1 MKETIKSMQAIA
13 EPFLAFLRWEA
24 SSGVILLACAILALI
39 VANSPL
45 AESYEHLLHYPIAV
59 GAGEYVLEMG
69 LLHWINDGLMAVF
82 FFVIG
87 LEIKREFL
95 YGELRTYSAM
105 LLPVGAALGGML
117 VPAAI
122 YAAINLGLPTFG
134 GWGIP
139 MATDIAFA
147 LGIMTIAARQAPLG
161 LVVFLT
167 ALAIVDD
174 LGAIVVIA
182 LFYSTDLAWI
192 ALASGLAA
200 LAGAFLL
207 NRLKIRF
214 FPAYLALG
222 LVAWYFF
229 LKAGIHPTIA
239 GVILGFSIPA
249 EGNCKVSMLHQWEK
263 RLHPWSAYLIMP
275 VFALSNAGV
284 EISLASLDFTSPL
297 PWGILAGLFLGK
309 PIGIF
314 GSVYLLHKIGH
325 IDIPGK
331 ASPRELAATGM
342 LGGIGFTM
350 SIFIASIAFTD
361 PGLLN
366 LAKFSILLAS
376 TISAAAGTLVFLI
389 SGSKG
394 RDTLPLSEMEKI
406 QG

>member
-1 MKETIKSMQAIA
+1 MRRKIESLSTT
-13 EPFLAFLRWEA
+13 FLSFLRSEA
-24 SSGVILLACAILALI
+24 SGGVILLICAILAVLI
-39 VANSPL
+39 ANSPWG
-45 AESYEHLLHYPIAV
+45 ESYEHALHTPIAIGL
-59 GAGEYVLEMG
+59 GAFSLEMG
-69 LLHWINDGLMAVF
+69 LLHWVNDGLMAIF
-82 FFVIG
+82 FFLVG

-95 YGELRTYSAM
+95 YGELKTKSAM
-105 LLPVGAALGGML
+105 ILPVCGALGGML
-117 VPAAI
+117 VPALF
-122 YAAINLGLPTFG
+122 YSLLNFGSPTAG

-147 LGIMTIAARQAPLG
+147 LEIMTMAARSAPPG
-161 LVVFLT
+161 LIVFLI

-182 LFYSTDLAWI
+182 LFYSTELAWA
-192 ALASGLAA
+192 ALLSGLAA

-207 NRLKIRF
+207 NRMKIRF
-214 FPAYLALG
+214 FPAYLVLG
-222 LVAWYFF
+222 LIAWYFF

-249 EGNCKVSMLHQWEK
+249 EKSCKTSMLHRWEK

-275 VFALSNAGV
+275 IFALSNAGV
-284 EISLASLDFTSPL
+284 EISLASLDFSSPL

-309 PIGIF
+309 PVGIF
-314 GSVYLLHKIGH
+314 GSVYLLHKLGN

-361 PGLLN
+361 PALLN

-376 TISAAAGTLVFLI
+376 TISAAAGTVIFLMT
-389 SGSKG
+389 SRAPASVKS
-394 RDTLPLSEMEKI
+394 LP
-406 QG
+406 Q

>member
-1 MKETIKSMQAIA
+1 MRS
-13 EPFLAFLRWEA
+13 EA
-24 SSGVILLACAILALI
+24 YGGVILLICAILAVI
-39 VANSPL
+39 IANSPWGG
-45 AESYEHLLHYPIAV
+45 AYEHSLHTPIAI
-59 GAGEYVLEMG
+59 GIGPFSLEMG
-69 LLHWINDGLMAVF
+69 LLHWVNDGLMAVF
-82 FFVIG
+82 FFLVG

-95 YGELRTYSAM
+95 YGELRTRSAM
-105 LLPVGAALGGML
+105 ILPVCGALGGML
-117 VPAAI
+117 VPALFYSLLNFGTA
-122 YAAINLGLPTFG
+122 TSG

-147 LGIMTIAARQAPLG
+147 LGIMTLAARSAPPG

-192 ALASGLAA
+192 ALASELAA

-309 PIGIF
+309 PVGIF

-331 ASPRELAATGM
+331 ASPQELAATSM

-394 RDTLPLSEMEKI
+394 RETLPLSEMEKI

>member
-1 MKETIKSMQAIA
+1 MRRKIESLSTT
-13 EPFLAFLRWEA
+13 FLSFLRSEA
-24 SSGVILLACAILALI
+24 SGGVILLICAILAVLI
-39 VANSPL
+39 ANSPWG
-45 AESYEHLLHYPIAV
+45 ESYEHALHTPIAIGL
-59 GAGEYVLEMG
+59 GAFSLEMG
-69 LLHWINDGLMAVF
+69 LLHWVNDGLMAIF
-82 FFVIG
+82 FFLVG

-95 YGELRTYSAM
+95 YGELKTKSAM
-105 LLPVGAALGGML
+105 ILPVCGALGGML
-117 VPAAI
+117 VPALF
-122 YAAINLGLPTFG
+122 YSLLNFGSPTAG

-147 LGIMTIAARQAPLG
+147 LGIMTMAARSAPPG
-161 LVVFLT
+161 LIVFLT

-182 LFYSTDLAWI
+182 LFYSTDLAWA
-192 ALASGLAA
+192 ALLSGLAA

-207 NRLKIRF
+207 NRMKIRF
-214 FPAYLALG
+214 FPAYLVLG
-222 LVAWYFF
+222 LIAWYFF

-249 EGNCKVSMLHQWEK
+249 EKSCKTSMLHRWEK

-275 VFALSNAGV
+275 IFALSNAGV
-284 EISLASLDFTSPL
+284 EITLASLDFSSPL

-309 PIGIF
+309 PVGIF
-314 GSVYLLHKIGH
+314 GSVYLLQKLGN

-361 PGLLN
+361 PALLN

-376 TISAAAGTLVFLI
+376 TISAAAGTVIFLMT
-389 SGSKG
+389 SRAPASVKS
-394 RDTLPLSEMEKI
+394 LP
-406 QG
+406 Q

>member
-1 MKETIKSMQAIA
+1 MRRKIESLSTT
-13 EPFLAFLRWEA
+13 FLFFLRSEA
-24 SSGVILLACAILALI
+24 SGGVILLICAILAVI
-39 VANSPL
+39 IANSPWGG
-45 AESYEHLLHYPIAV
+45 AYEHSLHTPIAI
-59 GAGEYVLEMG
+59 GIGPFSLEMG
-69 LLHWINDGLMAVF
+69 LLHWVNDGLMAVF
-82 FFVIG
+82 FFLVG

-95 YGELRTYSAM
+95 YGELRTKSAM
-105 LLPVGAALGGML
+105 ILPVCGALGGML
-117 VPAAI
+117 VPALFYSLLNFGTA
-122 YAAINLGLPTFG
+122 TSG

-147 LGIMTIAARQAPLG
+147 LGIMTLAARSAPPG

-207 NRLKIRF
+207 NRLKICF

-309 PIGIF
+309 PVGIF

-331 ASPRELAATGM
+331 ASPQELAATGM

-366 LAKFSILLAS
+366 LAKFSILMAS

-394 RDTLPLSEMEKI
+394 RETLPLSEMEKI

>member
-1 MKETIKSMQAIA
+1 MRRKIESLSTT
-13 EPFLAFLRWEA
+13 FLSFLRSGA
-24 SSGVILLACAILALI
+24 SGGVILLICAILAVI
-39 VANSPL
+39 IANSPWGG
-45 AESYEHLLHYPIAV
+45 AYEHSLHTPIAI
-59 GAGEYVLEMG
+59 GIGPFSLEMG
-69 LLHWINDGLMAVF
+69 LLHWVNDGLMAVF
-82 FFVIG
+82 FFLVG

-95 YGELRTYSAM
+95 YGELRTKSAM
-105 LLPVGAALGGML
+105 ILPVCGALGGML
-117 VPAAI
+117 VPALFYSLLNFGTA
-122 YAAINLGLPTFG
+122 TSG

-147 LGIMTIAARQAPLG
+147 LGIMTLAARSAPPG

-207 NRLKIRF
+207 NRLKICF

-309 PIGIF
+309 PVGIF

-325 IDIPGK
+325 IDILGK

-361 PGLLN
+361 PSLLN

>member
-1 MKETIKSMQAIA
+1 MRS
-13 EPFLAFLRWEA
+13 EA
-24 SSGVILLACAILALI
+24 YGGVILLICAILAVI
-39 VANSPL
+39 IANSPWGG
-45 AESYEHLLHYPIAV
+45 AYEHSLHTPIAI
-59 GAGEYVLEMG
+59 GIGPFSLEMG
-69 LLHWINDGLMAVF
+69 LLHWVNDGLMAVF
-82 FFVIG
+82 FFLVG

-95 YGELRTYSAM
+95 YGELRTKSAM
-105 LLPVGAALGGML
+105 ILPVCGALGGML
-117 VPAAI
+117 VPALF
-122 YAAINLGLPTFG
+122 YSLLNFGTETSG

-147 LGIMTIAARQAPLG
+147 LGIMTLAARSAPPG

-309 PIGIF
+309 PVGIF

-331 ASPRELAATGM
+331 ASPQELAATGM

-394 RDTLPLSEMEKI
+394 RETLPLSEMEKI

>member
-1 MKETIKSMQAIA
+1 MRRKIESLSTT
-13 EPFLAFLRWEA
+13 FLSFLRSEA
-24 SSGVILLACAILALI
+24 SGGIILLICAILAVI
-39 VANSPL
+39 IANSPWGG
-45 AESYEHLLHYPIAV
+45 AYEHSLHTPIAI
-59 GAGEYVLEMG
+59 GIGPFSLEMG
-69 LLHWINDGLMAVF
+69 LLHWVNDGLMAVF
-82 FFVIG
+82 FFLVG

-95 YGELRTYSAM
+95 YGELRTKSAM
-105 LLPVGAALGGML
+105 ILPVCGALGGML
-117 VPAAI
+117 VPALFYSLLNFDTA
-122 YAAINLGLPTFG
+122 TSG

-147 LGIMTIAARQAPLG
+147 LGIMTLAARSAPPG

-309 PIGIF
+309 PVGIF

-331 ASPRELAATGM
+331 ASARELAATGM

>member
-1 MKETIKSMQAIA
+1 MRRKIESLSTT
-13 EPFLAFLRWEA
+13 FLSFLRSEA
-24 SSGVILLACAILALI
+24 SGGVILLICAILAVLI
-39 VANSPL
+39 ANSPWG
-45 AESYEHLLHYPIAV
+45 ESYEHALHTPIAIGL
-59 GAGEYVLEMG
+59 GAFSLEMG
-69 LLHWINDGLMAVF
+69 LLHWVNDGLMAIF
-82 FFVIG
+82 FFLVG

-95 YGELRTYSAM
+95 YGELKTKSAM
-105 LLPVGAALGGML
+105 ILPVCGALGGML
-117 VPAAI
+117 VPALF
-122 YAAINLGLPTFG
+122 YSLLNFGSPTAD

-147 LGIMTIAARQAPLG
+147 LGIMTMAARSAPPG
-161 LVVFLT
+161 LIVSLT

-182 LFYSTDLAWI
+182 LFYSTELAWF
-192 ALASGLAA
+192 ALFAGLAA

-207 NRLKIRF
+207 NRMKIRF
-214 FPAYLALG
+214 FPAYLVLG
-222 LVAWYFF
+222 LIAWYFF

-249 EGNCKVSMLHQWEK
+249 EKSCKTSMLHRWEK

-275 VFALSNAGV
+275 IFALSNAGV
-284 EISLASLDFTSPL
+284 EISLASLDFSSPL

-309 PIGIF
+309 PVGIF
-314 GSVYLLHKIGH
+314 GSVYLLHKLGN

-361 PGLLN
+361 PALLN

-376 TISAAAGTLVFLI
+376 TISAAAGTVIFLMT
-389 SGSKG
+389 SRAPASVKS
-394 RDTLPLSEMEKI
+394 LP
-406 QG
+406 Q

>member
-1 MKETIKSMQAIA
+1 MRRKIESLSTT
-13 EPFLAFLRWEA
+13 FLSFLRSEA
-24 SSGVILLACAILALI
+24 SGGVILLICAILAVI
-39 VANSPL
+39 IANSPWGG
-45 AESYEHLLHYPIAV
+45 AYEHSLHTPIAI
-59 GAGEYVLEMG
+59 GIGPFSLEMG
-69 LLHWINDGLMAVF
+69 LLHWVNDGLMAVF
-82 FFVIG
+82 FFLVG

-95 YGELRTYSAM
+95 YGELRTKSAM
-105 LLPVGAALGGML
+105 ILPVCGALGGML
-117 VPAAI
+117 VPALF
-122 YAAINLGLPTFG
+122 YSLLNFGTETSG

-147 LGIMTIAARQAPLG
+147 LGIMTLAARSAPPG

-192 ALASGLAA
+192 APASGLAA

-214 FPAYLALG
+214 FPVYLALG

-309 PIGIF
+309 PVGIF

-331 ASPRELAATGM
+331 SSPRELAATGM

-361 PGLLN
+361 PSLLN

-376 TISAAAGTLVFLI
+376 TISAAAGILVFLI

-394 RDTLPLSEMEKI
+394 RDTLPLSGMVKI

>member
-1 MKETIKSMQAIA
+1 M
-13 EPFLAFLRWEA
+13 
-24 SSGVILLACAILALI
+24 
-39 VANSPL
+39 
-45 AESYEHLLHYPIAV
+45 
-59 GAGEYVLEMG
+59 
-69 LLHWINDGLMAVF
+69 NDGLMAIF
-82 FFVIG
+82 FFLVG

-95 YGELRTYSAM
+95 YGELKTKSAM
-105 LLPVGAALGGML
+105 ILPVCGALGGML
-117 VPAAI
+117 VPALF
-122 YAAINLGLPTFG
+122 YSLLNFGSPTAG

-147 LGIMTIAARQAPLG
+147 LGIMTMAARSAPPG
-161 LVVFLT
+161 LIVFLT
-167 ALAIVDD
+167 ALAIVDE

-182 LFYSTDLAWI
+182 LFYSTELAWF
-192 ALASGLAA
+192 ALFAGLAA

-207 NRLKIRF
+207 NLMKIRF
-214 FPAYLALG
+214 FPAYLVLG
-222 LVAWYFF
+222 LIAWYFF

-249 EGNCKVSMLHQWEK
+249 EKSCKTSMLHRWEK

-275 VFALSNAGV
+275 IFALSNAGV
-284 EISLASLDFTSPL
+284 EISLASLDFSSPL

-309 PIGIF
+309 PVGIF
-314 GSVYLLHKIGH
+314 GSVYLLHKLGN

-361 PGLLN
+361 PALLN

-376 TISAAAGTLVFLI
+376 TISAAAGTVIFLMT
-389 SGSKG
+389 SRAPASVKS
-394 RDTLPLSEMEKI
+394 LP
-406 QG
+406 Q

>member
-1 MKETIKSMQAIA
+1 MRRKIESLSTT
-13 EPFLAFLRWEA
+13 FLSFLRSEA
-24 SSGVILLACAILALI
+24 SGGVILLICAILAVI
-39 VANSPL
+39 IANSPWGG
-45 AESYEHLLHYPIAV
+45 AYEHSLHTPIAI
-59 GAGEYVLEMG
+59 GIGPFSLEMG
-69 LLHWINDGLMAVF
+69 LLHWVNDGLMAVF
-82 FFVIG
+82 FFLVG

-95 YGELRTYSAM
+95 YGELRTKSAM
-105 LLPVGAALGGML
+105 ILPVCGALGGML
-117 VPAAI
+117 VPALF
-122 YAAINLGLPTFG
+122 YSLLNFGTETSG

-147 LGIMTIAARQAPLG
+147 LGIMTLAARSAPPG

-309 PIGIF
+309 PVGIF

-331 ASPRELAATGM
+331 ASPQELAATGM

-394 RDTLPLSEMEKI
+394 KETLPLSGMEKI

>member
-1 MKETIKSMQAIA
+1 MRRKIESLSTT
-13 EPFLAFLRWEA
+13 FLSFLRSEA
-24 SSGVILLACAILALI
+24 SGGVILLICAILAVLI
-39 VANSPL
+39 ANSPWG
-45 AESYEHLLHYPIAV
+45 ESYEHALHTPIAIGL
-59 GAGEYVLEMG
+59 GAFSLEMG
-69 LLHWINDGLMAVF
+69 MLHWVNDGLMAIF
-82 FFVIG
+82 FFLVG

-95 YGELRTYSAM
+95 YGELKTKSAM
-105 LLPVGAALGGML
+105 ILPVCGALGGML
-117 VPAAI
+117 VPALF
-122 YAAINLGLPTFG
+122 YSLLNFGSPTAG

-147 LGIMTIAARQAPLG
+147 LGIMTMAARSAPPG
-161 LVVFLT
+161 LIVFLT

-174 LGAIVVIA
+174 LGAIVVIT
-182 LFYSTDLAWI
+182 LFYSTDLAWA
-192 ALASGLAA
+192 ALLSGLAA

-207 NRLKIRF
+207 NRMKIRF
-214 FPAYLALG
+214 FPAYLVLG
-222 LVAWYFF
+222 LIAWYFF

-249 EGNCKVSMLHQWEK
+249 EKSCKTSMLHRWEK

-275 VFALSNAGV
+275 IFALSNAGV
-284 EISLASLDFTSPL
+284 EISLASLDFSSPL

-309 PIGIF
+309 PVGIF
-314 GSVYLLHKIGH
+314 GSVYLLHKLGN

-361 PGLLN
+361 PALLN

-376 TISAAAGTLVFLI
+376 TISAAAGTVIFLMT
-389 SGSKG
+389 SRAPASVKS
-394 RDTLPLSEMEKI
+394 LP
-406 QG
+406 Q

>member
-1 MKETIKSMQAIA
+1 MRRKIESLSTT
-13 EPFLAFLRWEA
+13 FLSFLRSEA
-24 SSGVILLACAILALI
+24 SGGVILLICAILAVLI
-39 VANSPL
+39 ANSPWG
-45 AESYEHLLHYPIAV
+45 ESYEHALHTPIAIGL
-59 GAGEYVLEMG
+59 GAFSLEMG
-69 LLHWINDGLMAVF
+69 LLHWVNDGLMAIF
-82 FFVIG
+82 FFLVG

-95 YGELRTYSAM
+95 YGELKTKSAM
-105 LLPVGAALGGML
+105 ILPVCGALGGML
-117 VPAAI
+117 VPALF
-122 YAAINLGLPTFG
+122 YSLLNFGSPTAD

-147 LGIMTIAARQAPLG
+147 LGIMTMAARSAPPG
-161 LVVFLT
+161 LIVFLT

-182 LFYSTDLAWI
+182 LFYSTELAWF
-192 ALASGLAA
+192 ALFAGLAA

-207 NRLKIRF
+207 NRMKIRF
-214 FPAYLALG
+214 FPAYLVLG
-222 LVAWYFF
+222 LIAWYFF

-249 EGNCKVSMLHQWEK
+249 EKSCKTSMLHRWEK

-275 VFALSNAGV
+275 IFALSNAGV
-284 EISLASLDFTSPL
+284 EISLASLDFSSPL

-309 PIGIF
+309 PVGIF
-314 GSVYLLHKIGH
+314 GSVYLLHKLGN

-361 PGLLN
+361 PALLN

-376 TISAAAGTLVFLI
+376 TISAAAGTVIILMTSRAPASVK
-389 SGSKG
+389 S
-394 RDTLPLSEMEKI
+394 LP
-406 QG
+406 Q

>member
-1 MKETIKSMQAIA
+1 MRRKIESLSTT
-13 EPFLAFLRWEA
+13 FLSFLRSEA
-24 SSGVILLACAILALI
+24 SGGVILLICAILAVI
-39 VANSPL
+39 IANSPWGG
-45 AESYEHLLHYPIAV
+45 AYEHSLHTPIAI
-59 GAGEYVLEMG
+59 GIGPFSLEMG
-69 LLHWINDGLMAVF
+69 LLHWVNDGLMAVF
-82 FFVIG
+82 FFLVG

-95 YGELRTYSAM
+95 YGELRTRSAM
-105 LLPVGAALGGML
+105 ILPVCGALGGML
-117 VPAAI
+117 VPALFYSLLNFGTA
-122 YAAINLGLPTFG
+122 TSG

-147 LGIMTIAARQAPLG
+147 LGIMTLAARSAPPG

-309 PIGIF
+309 PVGIF

-331 ASPRELAATGM
+331 ASPQELAATGM

-394 RDTLPLSEMEKI
+394 KDTLPLSEMEKI

>member
-1 MKETIKSMQAIA
+1 MRRKIESLSTT
-13 EPFLAFLRWEA
+13 FLSFLRSEA
-24 SSGVILLACAILALI
+24 SGGVILLICAILAVLI
-39 VANSPL
+39 ANSPWG
-45 AESYEHLLHYPIAV
+45 ESYEHALHTPIAIGL
-59 GAGEYVLEMG
+59 GAFSLEMG
-69 LLHWINDGLMAVF
+69 LLHWVNDGLMAIF
-82 FFVIG
+82 FFLVS

-95 YGELRTYSAM
+95 YGELKTKSAM
-105 LLPVGAALGGML
+105 ILPVCGALGGML
-117 VPAAI
+117 VPALF
-122 YAAINLGLPTFG
+122 YSLLNFGSPTAD

-147 LGIMTIAARQAPLG
+147 LGIMTMAARSAPPG
-161 LVVFLT
+161 LIVFLT

-182 LFYSTDLAWI
+182 LFYSTELAWF
-192 ALASGLAA
+192 ALFAGIAA

-207 NRLKIRF
+207 NRMKIRF
-214 FPAYLALG
+214 FPAYLVLG
-222 LVAWYFF
+222 LIAWYFF

-249 EGNCKVSMLHQWEK
+249 EKSCKTSMLHRWEK

-275 VFALSNAGV
+275 IFALSNAGV
-284 EISLASLDFTSPL
+284 EISLASLDFSSPL

-309 PIGIF
+309 PVGIF
-314 GSVYLLHKIGH
+314 GSVYLLHKLGN

-361 PGLLN
+361 PALLN

-376 TISAAAGTLVFLI
+376 TISTAAGTVIFLMT
-389 SGSKG
+389 SRAPASVKS
-394 RDTLPLSEMEKI
+394 LP
-406 QG
+406 Q

>member
-1 MKETIKSMQAIA
+1 MRRKIESLSTT
-13 EPFLAFLRWEA
+13 FLSFLRSEA
-24 SSGVILLACAILALI
+24 SGGVILLICAILAVLI
-39 VANSPL
+39 ANSPWG
-45 AESYEHLLHYPIAV
+45 ESYEHALHTPIAIGL
-59 GAGEYVLEMG
+59 GAFSLEMG
-69 LLHWINDGLMAVF
+69 LLHWVNDGLTAIF
-82 FFVIG
+82 FFLVG

-95 YGELRTYSAM
+95 YGELKTKSAM
-105 LLPVGAALGGML
+105 ILPVCGALGGML
-117 VPAAI
+117 VPALF
-122 YAAINLGLPTFG
+122 YSLLNFGSPTAD

-147 LGIMTIAARQAPLG
+147 LGIMTMAARSAPPG
-161 LVVFLT
+161 LIVFLT

-182 LFYSTDLAWI
+182 LFYSTELAWF
-192 ALASGLAA
+192 ALFAGLAA

-207 NRLKIRF
+207 NRMKIRF
-214 FPAYLALG
+214 FPAYLVLG
-222 LVAWYFF
+222 LIAWYFF

-249 EGNCKVSMLHQWEK
+249 EKSCKTSMLHRWEK

-275 VFALSNAGV
+275 IFALSNAGV
-284 EISLASLDFTSPL
+284 EISLASLDFSSPL

-309 PIGIF
+309 PVGIF
-314 GSVYLLHKIGH
+314 GSVYLLHKLGN

-361 PGLLN
+361 PALLN

-376 TISAAAGTLVFLI
+376 TISAAAGTVIFLMT
-389 SGSKG
+389 SRAPASVKS
-394 RDTLPLSEMEKI
+394 LP
-406 QG
+406 Q

>member
-1 MKETIKSMQAIA
+1 MRRKIESLSTT
-13 EPFLAFLRWEA
+13 FLSFLRSEA
-24 SSGVILLACAILALI
+24 SGGVILLICAILAVI
-39 VANSPL
+39 MANSPWGE
-45 AESYEHLLHYPIAV
+45 AYEHILHTPITI
-59 GAGEYVLEMG
+59 GFGSFSMEMG
-69 LLHWINDGLMAVF
+69 LLHWVNDGLMAVF
-82 FFVIG
+82 FFLVG

-95 YGELRTYSAM
+95 YGELKTRSAM
-105 LLPVGAALGGML
+105 LLPVCGALGGML
-117 VPAAI
+117 VPALFYSLLNFGTSTA
-122 YAAINLGLPTFG
+122 G

-147 LGIMTIAARQAPLG
+147 LGIMTIAARSAPPG

-182 LFYSTDLAWI
+182 LFYSTELAWL
-192 ALASGLAA
+192 ALFSGLAA

-207 NRLKIRF
+207 NRLKVHF

-222 LVAWYFF
+222 LAAWYFF
-229 LKAGIHPTIA
+229 LQAGIHPTIA

-249 EGNCKVSMLHQWEK
+249 EGNCKISMLHRWEK
-263 RLHPWSAYLIMP
+263 RLSPWSAYLIMP

-284 EISLASLDFTSPL
+284 EISLSALDFSSPL
-297 PWGILAGLFLGK
+297 PWGILAGLILGK

-314 GSVYLLHKIGH
+314 GSVFLLHKLVH
-325 IDIPGK
+325 IDIPGR

-361 PGLLN
+361 SSLLN

-376 TISAAAGTLVFLI
+376 TLSAVLGTLVFSLA
-389 SGSKG
+389 GSSSCAAKE
-394 RDTLPLSEMEKI
+394 TLPLADADKI
-406 QG
+406 

>member
-1 MKETIKSMQAIA
+1 MRRKIESLSTT
-13 EPFLAFLRWEA
+13 FLSFLRSEA
-24 SSGVILLACAILALI
+24 SGGVILLICAILAVLI
-39 VANSPL
+39 VNSPWG
-45 AESYEHLLHYPIAV
+45 ESYEHALHTPIAIGL
-59 GAGEYVLEMG
+59 GAFSLEMG
-69 LLHWINDGLMAVF
+69 LLHWVNDGLMAIF
-82 FFVIG
+82 FFLVG

-95 YGELRTYSAM
+95 YGELKTKSAM
-105 LLPVGAALGGML
+105 ILPVCGALGGML
-117 VPAAI
+117 VPALF
-122 YAAINLGLPTFG
+122 YSLLNFGSPTAG

-147 LGIMTIAARQAPLG
+147 LGIMTMAARSAPPG
-161 LVVFLT
+161 LIVFLT

-182 LFYSTDLAWI
+182 LFYSTELAWF
-192 ALASGLAA
+192 ALFAGLAA

-207 NRLKIRF
+207 NRMKIRF
-214 FPAYLALG
+214 FPAYLVLG
-222 LVAWYFF
+222 LIAWYFF

-249 EGNCKVSMLHQWEK
+249 EKSCKTSMLHHWEK

-275 VFALSNAGV
+275 IFALSNAGV
-284 EISLASLDFTSPL
+284 EISLASLDFSSPL

-309 PIGIF
+309 PVGIF
-314 GSVYLLHKIGH
+314 GSVYLLHKLGN

-361 PGLLN
+361 PVLLN

-376 TISAAAGTLVFLI
+376 TISAAAGTVIFLMT
-389 SGSKG
+389 SRAPASVKS
-394 RDTLPLSEMEKI
+394 LP
-406 QG
+406 Q

>member
-1 MKETIKSMQAIA
+1 MRRKIESLSTT
-13 EPFLAFLRWEA
+13 FLSFLRSEA
-24 SSGVILLACAILALI
+24 SGGVILLICAILAVI
-39 VANSPL
+39 IANSPWGG
-45 AESYEHLLHYPIAV
+45 AYEHSLHTPIAI
-59 GAGEYVLEMG
+59 GIGPFSLEMG
-69 LLHWINDGLMAVF
+69 LLHWVNDGLMAVF
-82 FFVIG
+82 FFLVG

-95 YGELRTYSAM
+95 YGELRTKSAM
-105 LLPVGAALGGML
+105 ILPVCGALGGML
-117 VPAAI
+117 VPALFYSLLNFGTA
-122 YAAINLGLPTFG
+122 TSG

-147 LGIMTIAARQAPLG
+147 LGIMTLAARSAPPG

-309 PIGIF
+309 PVGIF

-331 ASPRELAATGM
+331 ASPQELAATGM

-394 RDTLPLSEMEKI
+394 RETLPLSEMEKI

>member
-1 MKETIKSMQAIA
+1 MRRKIESLSTT
-13 EPFLAFLRWEA
+13 FLSFLRSEA
-24 SSGVILLACAILALI
+24 SGGVILLICAILAVLI
-39 VANSPL
+39 ANSPWGK
-45 AESYEHLLHYPIAV
+45 SYEHALHTPIAIGL
-59 GAGEYVLEMG
+59 GAFSLEMG
-69 LLHWINDGLMAVF
+69 LLHWVNDGLMAIF
-82 FFVIG
+82 FFLVG

-95 YGELRTYSAM
+95 YGELKTKSAM
-105 LLPVGAALGGML
+105 ILPVCGALGGML
-117 VPAAI
+117 VPALF
-122 YAAINLGLPTFG
+122 YSLLNFGSPTAG

-147 LGIMTIAARQAPLG
+147 LGIMTMAARSAPPG
-161 LVVFLT
+161 LIVFLT

-182 LFYSTDLAWI
+182 LFYSTELAWF
-192 ALASGLAA
+192 ALFAGLAA

-207 NRLKIRF
+207 NRMKIRF
-214 FPAYLALG
+214 FPAYLVLG
-222 LVAWYFF
+222 LIAWYFF

-249 EGNCKVSMLHQWEK
+249 EKSCKTSMLHRWEK
-263 RLHPWSAYLIMP
+263 RLHSWSAYLIMP
-275 VFALSNAGV
+275 IFALSNAGV
-284 EISLASLDFTSPL
+284 EISLASLDFSSPL

-309 PIGIF
+309 PVGIF

-361 PGLLN
+361 PALLN

-376 TISAAAGTLVFLI
+376 TISAAAGTVIFLMT
-389 SGSKG
+389 SRAPASVKS
-394 RDTLPLSEMEKI
+394 LP
-406 QG
+406 Q

>member
-1 MKETIKSMQAIA
+1 MRRKIESLSTT
-13 EPFLAFLRWEA
+13 FLSFLRSEA
-24 SSGVILLACAILALI
+24 SGGVILLICAILAVI
-39 VANSPL
+39 IANSPWGD
-45 AESYEHLLHYPIAV
+45 AYEHSLHTPIAI
-59 GAGEYVLEMG
+59 GIGPFSLEMG
-69 LLHWINDGLMAVF
+69 LLHWVNDGLMAVF
-82 FFVIG
+82 FFLVG

-95 YGELRTYSAM
+95 YGELRTKSAM
-105 LLPVGAALGGML
+105 ILPVCGALGGML
-117 VPAAI
+117 VPALFYSLLNFGTA
-122 YAAINLGLPTFG
+122 TSG

-147 LGIMTIAARQAPLG
+147 LGIMTLAARSAPPG

-309 PIGIF
+309 PVGIF
-314 GSVYLLHKIGH
+314 GSVYHLHKIGH

-331 ASPRELAATGM
+331 ASPQELAATGM

-394 RDTLPLSEMEKI
+394 RETLPLSEIEKI

>member
-1 MKETIKSMQAIA
+1 MRRKIESLSTT
-13 EPFLAFLRWEA
+13 FLSFLRSEA
-24 SSGVILLACAILALI
+24 SGGVILLICAILAVLI
-39 VANSPL
+39 ANSPWG
-45 AESYEHLLHYPIAV
+45 ESYEHALHTPIAIGL
-59 GAGEYVLEMG
+59 GAFSLEMG
-69 LLHWINDGLMAVF
+69 LLHWVNDGLMAIF
-82 FFVIG
+82 FFLVG

-95 YGELRTYSAM
+95 YGELKTKSAM
-105 LLPVGAALGGML
+105 ILPVCGALGGML
-117 VPAAI
+117 VPALF
-122 YAAINLGLPTFG
+122 YSLLNFGSPTAD

-147 LGIMTIAARQAPLG
+147 LGIMTMAARSAPPG
-161 LVVFLT
+161 LIVFLT

-182 LFYSTDLAWI
+182 LFYSTELAWF
-192 ALASGLAA
+192 ALFAGLAA

-207 NRLKIRF
+207 NRMKIRF
-214 FPAYLALG
+214 FPAYLVLG
-222 LVAWYFF
+222 LIAWYFF

-249 EGNCKVSMLHQWEK
+249 EKSCKTSMLHRWEK

-275 VFALSNAGV
+275 IFALSNAGV
-284 EISLASLDFTSPL
+284 EISLASLDFSSPL

-309 PIGIF
+309 PVGIF
-314 GSVYLLHKIGH
+314 GSVYLLHKLGN

-361 PGLLN
+361 PALLN

-376 TISAAAGTLVFLI
+376 TISTAAGTVIFLMT
-389 SGSKG
+389 SRAPASVKS
-394 RDTLPLSEMEKI
+394 LP
-406 QG
+406 Q

>member
-1 MKETIKSMQAIA
+1 MRRKIESLSTT
-13 EPFLAFLRWEA
+13 FLSFLRSEA
-24 SSGVILLACAILALI
+24 SGGVILLICAILAVLI
-39 VANSPL
+39 ANSPWG
-45 AESYEHLLHYPIAV
+45 ESYEHALHTPIAIGL
-59 GAGEYVLEMG
+59 GAFSLEMG
-69 LLHWINDGLMAVF
+69 LLHWVNDGLMAIF
-82 FFVIG
+82 FFLVG

-95 YGELRTYSAM
+95 YGELKTKSAM
-105 LLPVGAALGGML
+105 ILPVCGALGGML
-117 VPAAI
+117 VPALF
-122 YAAINLGLPTFG
+122 YSLLNFGSPTAD

-147 LGIMTIAARQAPLG
+147 LGIMTMAARSAPPG
-161 LVVFLT
+161 LIVFLT

-182 LFYSTDLAWI
+182 LFYSTELAWF
-192 ALASGLAA
+192 ALFAGLAA

-207 NRLKIRF
+207 NRMKIRF
-214 FPAYLALG
+214 FPAYLVLG
-222 LVAWYFF
+222 LIAWYFF

-249 EGNCKVSMLHQWEK
+249 EKSCKTSMLHRWEK

-275 VFALSNAGV
+275 IFALSNAGV
-284 EISLASLDFTSPL
+284 EISLASLDFSSPL

-309 PIGIF
+309 PVGIF
-314 GSVYLLHKIGH
+314 GSVYLLHKLGN

-331 ASPRELAATGM
+331 ASPRELATTGM

-361 PGLLN
+361 PALLN

-376 TISAAAGTLVFLI
+376 TISAAAGTVIFLMT
-389 SGSKG
+389 SRAPASVKS
-394 RDTLPLSEMEKI
+394 LP
-406 QG
+406 Q

>member
-1 MKETIKSMQAIA
+1 MRRKIESLSTT
-13 EPFLAFLRWEA
+13 FLSFLRSEA
-24 SSGVILLACAILALI
+24 SGGVILLICAILAVLI
-39 VANSPL
+39 ANSPWG
-45 AESYEHLLHYPIAV
+45 ESYEHALHTPIAIGL
-59 GAGEYVLEMG
+59 GAFSLEMG
-69 LLHWINDGLMAVF
+69 LLHWVNDGLMAIF
-82 FFVIG
+82 FFLVG

-95 YGELRTYSAM
+95 YGELKTKSAM
-105 LLPVGAALGGML
+105 ILPVCGALGGML
-117 VPAAI
+117 VPALF
-122 YAAINLGLPTFG
+122 YSLLNFGSPTAG

-147 LGIMTIAARQAPLG
+147 LGIMTMAARSAPPG
-161 LVVFLT
+161 LIVFLT

-182 LFYSTDLAWI
+182 LFYSTDLAWA
-192 ALASGLAA
+192 ALLSGLAA

-207 NRLKIRF
+207 NRMKIRF
-214 FPAYLALG
+214 FPAYLVLG
-222 LVAWYFF
+222 LIAWYFF

-249 EGNCKVSMLHQWEK
+249 EKSCKTSMLHRWEK

-275 VFALSNAGV
+275 IFALSNAGV
-284 EISLASLDFTSPL
+284 EITLASLDFSSPL

-309 PIGIF
+309 PVGIF
-314 GSVYLLHKIGH
+314 GSVYLLHKLGNIN
-325 IDIPGK
+325 IPGK

-361 PGLLN
+361 PALLN

-376 TISAAAGTLVFLI
+376 TISAAAGTVIFLMT
-389 SGSKG
+389 SRAPASVKS
-394 RDTLPLSEMEKI
+394 LP
-406 QG
+406 Q

>member
-1 MKETIKSMQAIA
+1 MRRKIESLSTT
-13 EPFLAFLRWEA
+13 FLSFLRSEA
-24 SSGVILLACAILALI
+24 SGGVILLICAILAVI
-39 VANSPL
+39 IANSPWGG
-45 AESYEHLLHYPIAV
+45 AYEHSLHTPISI
-59 GAGEYVLEMG
+59 GIGPFSLEMG
-69 LLHWINDGLMAVF
+69 LLHWVNDGLMAVF
-82 FFVIG
+82 FFLVG

-95 YGELRTYSAM
+95 YGELRTKSAM
-105 LLPVGAALGGML
+105 ILPVCGALGGML
-117 VPAAI
+117 VPALFYSLLNFGTA
-122 YAAINLGLPTFG
+122 TSG

-147 LGIMTIAARQAPLG
+147 LGIMTLAARSAPPG

-182 LFYSTDLAWI
+182 LFYSTDLAWM

-309 PIGIF
+309 PVGIF

>member
-1 MKETIKSMQAIA
+1 MRRKIESLSTT
-13 EPFLAFLRWEA
+13 FLSFLRSEA
-24 SSGVILLACAILALI
+24 SGGVILLICAILAVI
-39 VANSPL
+39 IANSPWGG
-45 AESYEHLLHYPIAV
+45 AYEHSLHTPIAI
-59 GAGEYVLEMG
+59 GIGPFSLEMG
-69 LLHWINDGLMAVF
+69 LLHWVNDGLMAVF
-82 FFVIG
+82 FFLVG

-95 YGELRTYSAM
+95 YGELRTKSAM
-105 LLPVGAALGGML
+105 ILPVCGALGGML
-117 VPAAI
+117 VPALF
-122 YAAINLGLPTFG
+122 YSLLNFGTETSG

-147 LGIMTIAARQAPLG
+147 LGIMTLAARSAPPG

-309 PIGIF
+309 PVGIF
-314 GSVYLLHKIGH
+314 GSVYLLHEIGH

-366 LAKFSILLAS
+366 LAKFSILMAS

>member
-1 MKETIKSMQAIA
+1 MRRKIESLSTT
-13 EPFLAFLRWEA
+13 FLSFLRSEA
-24 SSGVILLACAILALI
+24 SGGVILLICAILAVI
-39 VANSPL
+39 IANSPWGG
-45 AESYEHLLHYPIAV
+45 AYEHSLHTPIAI
-59 GAGEYVLEMG
+59 GIGPFSLEMG
-69 LLHWINDGLMAVF
+69 LLHWVNDGLMAVF
-82 FFVIG
+82 FFLVG

-95 YGELRTYSAM
+95 YGELRTRSAM
-105 LLPVGAALGGML
+105 ILPVCGALGGML
-117 VPAAI
+117 VPALFYSLLNFGTA
-122 YAAINLGLPTFG
+122 TSG

-147 LGIMTIAARQAPLG
+147 LGIMTLAARSAPPG

-309 PIGIF
+309 PVGIF

-331 ASPRELAATGM
+331 ASPQELAATGM

-376 TISAAAGTLVFLI
+376 TISAAAGTLVFLTAND
-389 SGSKG
+389 KTK
-394 RDTLPLSEMEKI
+394 DKEALSLSDMEKV
-406 QG
+406 

>member
-1 MKETIKSMQAIA
+1 MRRKIESLSTT
-13 EPFLAFLRWEA
+13 FLSFLRSEA
-24 SSGVILLACAILALI
+24 SGGVILLICAILAVI
-39 VANSPL
+39 IANSPWGG
-45 AESYEHLLHYPIAV
+45 AYEHSLHTPIAI
-59 GAGEYVLEMG
+59 GIGPFSLEMG
-69 LLHWINDGLMAVF
+69 LLHWVNDGLMAVF
-82 FFVIG
+82 FFLVG

-95 YGELRTYSAM
+95 YGELRTKSAM
-105 LLPVGAALGGML
+105 ILPVCGALGGML
-117 VPAAI
+117 VPALF
-122 YAAINLGLPTFG
+122 YSLLNFGTETSG

-147 LGIMTIAARQAPLG
+147 LGIMTLAARSAPPG

-192 ALASGLAA
+192 SLASGLAA
-200 LAGAFLL
+200 LTGAFLL
-207 NRLKIRF
+207 NRMKIRF

-309 PIGIF
+309 PVGIF

-331 ASPRELAATGM
+331 ASPQELAATGM

-361 PGLLN
+361 PSLLN

-394 RDTLPLSEMEKI
+394 RDTLPLSGMEKI

>member
-1 MKETIKSMQAIA
+1 MRRKIESLSTT
-13 EPFLAFLRWEA
+13 FLSFLRSEA
-24 SSGVILLACAILALI
+24 SGGVILLICAILAVI
-39 VANSPL
+39 IANSPWGG
-45 AESYEHLLHYPIAV
+45 AYEHSLHTPIAI
-59 GAGEYVLEMG
+59 GIGPFSLEMG
-69 LLHWINDGLMAVF
+69 LLHWVNDGLMAVF
-82 FFVIG
+82 FFLVG

-95 YGELRTYSAM
+95 YGELRTKSAM
-105 LLPVGAALGGML
+105 ILPVCGALGGML
-117 VPAAI
+117 VPALF
-122 YAAINLGLPTFG
+122 YSLLNFGTETSG

-147 LGIMTIAARQAPLG
+147 LGIMTLAARSAPPG

-309 PIGIF
+309 PVGIF

-331 ASPRELAATGM
+331 ASPQELAATGM

>member
-1 MKETIKSMQAIA
+1 MRRKIESLSTT
-13 EPFLAFLRWEA
+13 FLSFLRSEA
-24 SSGVILLACAILALI
+24 SGGVILLICAILAVLI
-39 VANSPL
+39 ANSPWG
-45 AESYEHLLHYPIAV
+45 ESYEHALHTPIAIGL
-59 GAGEYVLEMG
+59 GAFSLEMG
-69 LLHWINDGLMAVF
+69 LLHWVNDGLMAIF
-82 FFVIG
+82 FFLVG

-95 YGELRTYSAM
+95 YGELKTKSAM
-105 LLPVGAALGGML
+105 ILPVCGALGGML
-117 VPAAI
+117 VPALF
-122 YAAINLGLPTFG
+122 YSLLNFGSPTAD

-147 LGIMTIAARQAPLG
+147 LGIMTMAARSAPPG
-161 LVVFLT
+161 LIVFLT

-182 LFYSTDLAWI
+182 LFYSTELAWF
-192 ALASGLAA
+192 ALFAGLAA

-207 NRLKIRF
+207 NRMKIRF
-214 FPAYLALG
+214 FPAYLVLG
-222 LVAWYFF
+222 LIAWYFF

-249 EGNCKVSMLHQWEK
+249 EKSCKTSMLHRWEK

-275 VFALSNAGV
+275 IFALYNAGV
-284 EISLASLDFTSPL
+284 EISLASLDFSSPL

-309 PIGIF
+309 PVGIF
-314 GSVYLLHKIGH
+314 GSVYLLHKLGN

-361 PGLLN
+361 PALLN

-376 TISAAAGTLVFLI
+376 TISAAAGTVIFLMT
-389 SGSKG
+389 SRAPASVKS
-394 RDTLPLSEMEKI
+394 LP
-406 QG
+406 Q